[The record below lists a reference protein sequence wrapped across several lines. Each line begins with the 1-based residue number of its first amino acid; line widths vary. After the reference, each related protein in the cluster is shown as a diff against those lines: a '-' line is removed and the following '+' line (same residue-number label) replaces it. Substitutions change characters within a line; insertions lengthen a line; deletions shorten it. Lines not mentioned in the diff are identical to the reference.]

1 MEPVRK
7 FLSILLLAFF
17 GLPLMS
23 PLFALGTDVPSSVP
37 ACCRRNGAHHC
48 LGGMTE
54 HAGASKQGIQI
65 GALAQKCPYLPK
77 AVAATH
83 PNLLAPGTSAAV
95 FAGIVSHP
103 TGIAQ
108 SESKRRIS
116 CDRSRQKRGPP
127 SLLSL

>member
-17 GLPLMS
+17 GLPFLS
-23 PLFALGTDVPSSVP
+23 PLLALAADVQSSVP
-37 ACCRRNGAHHC
+37 ACCRKNGAHHC
-48 LGGMTE
+48 QGNTTE

-65 GALAQKCPYLPK
+65 GALGQKCPYSPR

-83 PNLLAPGTSAAV
+83 PTLLAPGTSAAV
-95 FAGIVSHP
+95 IAAIVSHP

-108 SESKRRIS
+108 TESKRRIS
-116 CDRSRQKRGPP
+116 QDRSRQKRGPP

>member
-1 MEPVRK
+1 MKPVRK

-17 GLPLMS
+17 GLSFMS
-23 PLFALGTDVPSSVP
+23 PLFALGTDVQSNAP

-48 LGGMTE
+48 LGNITE
-54 HAGASKQGIQI
+54 HSGFSKQGIQV
-65 GALAQKCPYLPK
+65 GALARRCPYFPN

-83 PNLLAPGTSAAV
+83 PHLLAPETSAAV

-108 SESKRRIS
+108 TESKRRIS

>member
-1 MEPVRK
+1 MEPVRR

-17 GLPLMS
+17 GLPFMS
-23 PLFALGTDVPSSVP
+23 LLFALGTDLQSSAP

-48 LGGMTE
+48 LGNTTE
-54 HAGASKQGIQI
+54 RAGASKQAIEI
-65 GALAQKCPYLPK
+65 SAPARKCPYSPK

-108 SESKRRIS
+108 TESNRRIS
-116 CDRSRQKRGPP
+116 WDRSRQKRGPP

>member
-1 MEPVRK
+1 VRK

-17 GLPLMS
+17 GLPFMS
-23 PLFALGTDVPSSVP
+23 PLFALATDVQSNAP

-48 LGGMTE
+48 LGHMTE
-54 HAGASKQGIQI
+54 HAGASNREIQI
-65 GALAQKCPYLPK
+65 GAQAQKCPYSPK

-83 PNLLAPGTSAAV
+83 PNLLATGTSSAV

-108 SESKRRIS
+108 TESKRRIS

-127 SLLSL
+127 SLL